1 MFYVLRG
8 ALNIFRWAACLQ
20 PEIPTGVHLLPD
32 YRQGWSLT
40 RDLTVHIP
48 VSLAHS
54 ELTK

>member
-1 MFYVLRG
+1 MFYVLRVT
-8 ALNIFRWAACLQ
+8 LNIFRWAACLQ
-20 PEIPTGVHLLPD
+20 PEIPTGVQLLPD
-32 YRQGWSLT
+32 YHQAWSLT

>member
-32 YRQGWSLT
+32 YHQGSSLT
-40 RDLTVHIP
+40 RDLTLHVLVSLVHI
-48 VSLAHS
+48 VN
-54 ELTK
+54 